1 MSEAA
6 EYRRYAQICVE
17 NAEIA
22 PPAGDRTAWL
32 ILGRRWLQLAS
43 EAEGPAASDP
53 RPRGMTIDTREVDM
67 KTCPDC
73 NGDGVTEKGTNDEM
87 RCPTCGG
94 SGFVPDDNDDK
105 NNEEVIKT

>member
-1 MSEAA
+1 MEKPRDVIQPRWGVYSLRKRAEKLGSVEARDRKDALDRASDECVSEAA

-22 PPAGDRTAWL
+22 PPAGDRAAWL

-53 RPRGMTIDTREVDM
+53 APGA
-67 KTCPDC
+67 
-73 NGDGVTEKGTNDEM
+73 
-87 RCPTCGG
+87 
-94 SGFVPDDNDDK
+94 
-105 NNEEVIKT
+105 